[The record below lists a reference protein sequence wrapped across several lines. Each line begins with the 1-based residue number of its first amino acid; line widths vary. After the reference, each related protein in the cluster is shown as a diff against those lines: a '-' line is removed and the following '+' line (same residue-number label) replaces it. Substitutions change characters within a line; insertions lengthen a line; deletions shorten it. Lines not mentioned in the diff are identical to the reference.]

1 MVSNR
6 ITEGVGKKIVEALKK
21 QSDIEIQNVV
31 ENPIPVVEE
40 NQASIDNSEIEFT
53 TEQEDSHEFHQEQD
67 NQVEFEQTDDILI
80 RILLLSHNHQF

>member
-31 ENPIPVVEE
+31 ENPVPVVDEQ
-40 NQASIDNSEIEFT
+40 QALN
-53 TEQEDSHEFHQEQD
+53 
-67 NQVEFEQTDDILI
+67 
-80 RILLLSHNHQF
+80 